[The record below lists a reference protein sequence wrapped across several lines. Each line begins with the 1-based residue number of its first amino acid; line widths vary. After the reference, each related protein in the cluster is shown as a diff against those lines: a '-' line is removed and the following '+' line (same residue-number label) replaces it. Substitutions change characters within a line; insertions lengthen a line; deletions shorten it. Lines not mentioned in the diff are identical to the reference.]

1 MDAFI
6 CFSHKIIGSN
16 RKQKHLTFK
25 TYEFIYSLCI
35 HEIFLWHIII
45 NIIIFLLSLTITK
58 ISSKSSTKTNFKT
71 YHYNKRILTI

>member
-35 HEIFLWHIII
+35 HEIFFVAYNNQYHNIFI
-45 NIIIFLLSLTITK
+45 NS
-58 ISSKSSTKTNFKT
+58 N
-71 YHYNKRILTI
+71 YN